1 MNPKS
6 PWPSAIG
13 ESKMSKQQ
21 SIQRARQTTI
31 LQPMLQEMHRRSVLK
46 KQQGEVRGVLIFNVK
61 NDQLLDLSSAADD
74 TVSTRVTLNRRIEGL
89 SASRI
94 DDDTPYYDAVKN
106 GRQVT
111 VVLPLPEGF
120 SDGGWRCH
128 AVNSSGDECLQP
140 NNHHNDKCLKCNT
153 SLPSLKPQFKYLRI
167 LSHAIRSL
175 TEDYVRIIKESDTE
189 MTKCERA
196 EHDARE
202 RLATTTR
209 VGDTGKEE
217 EEEELMMNVE
227 LMQSGIWNRVHA
239 RTVLT
244 MIRPRYEKALQLH
257 KSAKAE
263 LSIMTQDA
271 YQLAAPHAQKVIR
284 GFLLRTRMTCIRV
297 ETIALAEFSAAL
309 EIERIVRSAL
319 ATIEAVRLRKVLR
332 NAMATRVQ
340 CMFRK
345 RAAYMQRN
353 HLWSIHIRQLREKSA
368 IKIQSLW

>member
-1 MNPKS
+1 M
-6 PWPSAIG
+6 
-13 ESKMSKQQ
+13 
-21 SIQRARQTTI
+21 I
-31 LQPMLQEMHRRSVLK
+31 L
-46 KQQGEVRGVLIFNVK
+46 
-61 NDQLLDLSSAADD
+61 
-74 TVSTRVTLNRRIEGL
+74 
-89 SASRI
+89 
-94 DDDTPYYDAVKN
+94 
-106 GRQVT
+106 
-111 VVLPLPEGF
+111 
-120 SDGGWRCH
+120 
-128 AVNSSGDECLQP
+128 
-140 NNHHNDKCLKCNT
+140 
-153 SLPSLKPQFKYLRI
+153 
-167 LSHAIRSL
+167 
-175 TEDYVRIIKESDTE
+175 
-189 MTKCERA
+189 KCERA

-284 GFLLRTRMTCIRV
+284 GFLLRTSMTCIRL

-309 EIERIVRSAL
+309 EIERIVRSA
-319 ATIEAVRLRKVLR
+319 IEAVRLRKVLR

-368 IKIQSLW
+368 IKV